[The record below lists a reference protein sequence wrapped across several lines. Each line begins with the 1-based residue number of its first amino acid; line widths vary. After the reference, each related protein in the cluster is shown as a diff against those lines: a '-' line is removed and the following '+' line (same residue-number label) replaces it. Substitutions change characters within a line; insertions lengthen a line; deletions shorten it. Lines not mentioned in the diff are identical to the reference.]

1 MRDEALAGRRIVIT
15 GASSGFGRGAALAF
29 AESGAA
35 LALAARRGELLAD
48 LADEC
53 ETRGG
58 RAVPVPTDVSHREDV
73 EHLARTAIDR
83 LGGIDVWINDAGVG
97 ALGRFERVPLED
109 HAQLIATNLLGTL
122 YGSWYA
128 LRHFRARGSGIL
140 INVASELGKHTAPY
154 YASYA
159 ASKHGV
165 AALGAALRQEL
176 AETGGDGVHVCTVLP
191 TAHDTPF
198 FDHAANYTGHAI
210 EPPRPLHA
218 PRNVVDALLR
228 LAIDPRDEQ
237 IVGGDGVVKI
247 LMKKLVPGLE
257 EKLAGHMVHR
267 TQMEQAPPAAPTS
280 GAVRSP
286 MPTGTEVSVGRR
298 GPPG

>member
-1 MRDEALAGRRIVIT
+1 MPERALAGKRIVLT

-29 AESGAA
+29 ADAGAA
-35 LALAARRGELLAD
+35 LALAARRGELLSD
-48 LADEC
+48 LAAEC
-53 ETRGG
+53 EARGG
-58 RAVPVPTDVSHREDV
+58 RAVPVPTDVSQPEDV
-73 EHLARTAIDR
+73 EHLARTALDR

-109 HAQLIATNLLGTL
+109 QAQVVATNLLGTL
-122 YGSWYA
+122 YGSWHAY
-128 LRHFRARGSGIL
+128 RHFRARGAGIL
-140 INVASELGKHTAPY
+140 INVASELGKHTVPY
-154 YASYA
+154 YAAYA

-198 FDHAANYTGHAI
+198 FDHAANYTGRAV
-210 EPPRPLHA
+210 EPPRPLHP
-218 PRNVVDALLR
+218 PRNVVETLVR
-228 LAIDPRDEQ
+228 LAIDPRDEE

-257 EKLAGHMVHR
+257 EKLAGRVMHR
-267 TQMEQAPPAAPTS
+267 TQMQEPPPAPPSP
-280 GAVRSP
+280 GAVRQP
-286 MPTGTEVSVGRR
+286 MQTGTEVSVGRR
-298 GPPG
+298 EERG